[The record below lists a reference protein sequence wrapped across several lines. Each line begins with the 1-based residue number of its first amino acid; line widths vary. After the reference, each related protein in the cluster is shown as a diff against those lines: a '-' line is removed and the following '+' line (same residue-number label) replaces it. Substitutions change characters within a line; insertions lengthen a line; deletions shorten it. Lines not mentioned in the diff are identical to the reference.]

1 MMADLIAHSQGA
13 RRFTWGSANLGA
25 ASWVRR
31 LYIDSLQR
39 ADQHNYGPLLIFGR
53 S

>member
-1 MMADLIAHSQGA
+1 MADLIAHSRGA

-25 ASWVRR
+25 ASDVRR
-31 LYIDSLQR
+31 RYIDSLHS
-39 ADQHNYGPLLIFGR
+39 ADRHDYSHLMAFGR